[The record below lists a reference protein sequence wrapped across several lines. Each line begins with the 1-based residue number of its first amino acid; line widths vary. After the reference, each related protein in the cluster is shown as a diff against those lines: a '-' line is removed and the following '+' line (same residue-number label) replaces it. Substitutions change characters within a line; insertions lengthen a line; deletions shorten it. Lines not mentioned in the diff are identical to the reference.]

1 MFVYGDDV
9 CVPQVG
15 LEYSLLQTW
24 LHQRLF
30 LFCFAVCFFFFFLF
44 RYVGKEYKEEK
55 GLLHHFS
62 DVERQMTA
70 QYYVTEFNKRLYEQ
84 KVPTQIFYI
93 PSAVLLVRAV
103 FKAIARN

>member
-1 MFVYGDDV
+1 MHRQWLALLLHSQALLCRDGSVS
-9 CVPQVG
+9 QVG
-15 LEYSLLQTW
+15 LPKCSLLQIG
-24 LHQRLF
+24 LHQTL
-30 LFCFAVCFFFFFLF
+30 LSLC

-84 KVPTQIFYI
+84 KLPTQIFYI
-93 PSAVLLVRAV
+93 PSAVLLVRTV
-103 FKAIARN
+103 F

>member
-1 MFVYGDDV
+1 MQMGLLLNSQALLCSDV
-9 CVPQVG
+9 SVSQHPEQT
-15 LEYSLLQTW
+15 LLLT
-24 LHQRLF
+24 LL
-30 LFCFAVCFFFFFLF
+30 LLF
-44 RYVGKEYKEEK
+44 RYVGKDYKEEK

-84 KVPTQIFYI
+84 KVPTQLFYI

-103 FKAIARN
+103 S

>member
-1 MFVYGDDV
+1 MLCGDV
-9 CVPQVG
+9 SVSQHPEQTP
-15 LEYSLLQTW
+15 LQTP
-24 LHQRLF
+24 LL
-30 LFCFAVCFFFFFLF
+30 LF

-93 PSAVLLVRAV
+93 PSAVLLVRNAL
-103 FKAIARN
+103 

>member
-1 MFVYGDDV
+1 MLHQQLALLLNSQALLGSDV
-9 CVPQVG
+9 SVSQVG
-15 LEYSLLQTW
+15 LPKCSLLQICLRQT
-24 LHQRLF
+24 LL
-30 LFCFAVCFFFFFLF
+30 FLF

-93 PSAVLLVRAV
+93 PSAVLLVRTV
-103 FKAIARN
+103 F

>member
-1 MFVYGDDV
+1 M
-9 CVPQVG
+9 QSAAN
-15 LEYSLLQTW
+15 LTTTLL
-24 LHQRLF
+24 
-30 LFCFAVCFFFFFLF
+30 FLF

-93 PSAVLLVRAV
+93 PSAVLLVRTV
-103 FKAIARN
+103 FKQYKGIDGKSVLSQFLF